1 MANSNEWSNNNKGAV
16 HTRAP
21 ICNILVVAYKYRDSL
36 PFKAMN
42 NYKRKGK
49 QNQKVHTKFH
59 PKTTLES
66 NPLSK
71 LLSDLIIG
79 RFLANTT
86 PVYSFPSLHLIAG
99 FTLATYS
106 THFIH
111 RQRRGTQLLT
121 FYIIIIYIKTRIS
134 LNKTKCNYII

>member
-1 MANSNEWSNNNKGAV
+1 MTTLGRVPHLLQAFMANSNEWSNNNKGAV

-21 ICNILVVAYKYRDSL
+21 ICSILAIAHKYRDSL

-49 QNQKVHTKFH
+49 QNQKVHTKVH
-59 PKTTLES
+59 PKTTLKS

-79 RFLANTT
+79 GFFANTT
-86 PVYSFPSLHLIAG
+86 PVYSFPSLNLIAG
-99 FTLATYS
+99 FTLATYYS
-106 THFIH
+106 IADFLHH
-111 RQRRGTQLLT
+111 H
-121 FYIIIIYIKTRIS
+121 IYI
-134 LNKTKCNYII
+134 YIYIN